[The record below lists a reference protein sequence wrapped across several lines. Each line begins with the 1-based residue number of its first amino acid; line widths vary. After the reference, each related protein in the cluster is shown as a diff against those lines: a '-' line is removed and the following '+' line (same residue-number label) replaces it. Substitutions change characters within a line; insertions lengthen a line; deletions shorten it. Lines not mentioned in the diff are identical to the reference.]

1 MLCVDELDEGDDDND
16 DDDDEGYQGRGQACS
31 AEWLSSWAREVKP
44 ASHRLQM

>member
-1 MLCVDELDEGDDDND
+1 MLCADELDEGDDDNE
-16 DDDDEGYQGRGQACS
+16 DDDEGYQGRGQACS

>member
-1 MLCVDELDEGDDDND
+1 MLCVDELDEGDDDD
-16 DDDDEGYQGRGQACS
+16 EDEGYQGWGQACS

>member
-1 MLCVDELDEGDDDND
+1 MLCVDELDEGDDDD
-16 DDDDEGYQGRGQACS
+16 EDEGYQGRGQACS

>member
-1 MLCVDELDEGDDDND
+1 MLCVDELDEGDDDNED
-16 DDDDEGYQGRGQACS
+16 EDEGYQGRGQACS